1 MLKTTTA
8 IAAGLIALS
17 TVAQAETVKENWN
30 QPLGVEN
37 PGRVTSPD
45 ECMLDNSSAFACW
58 NDRDLGEPSP
68 VSPVEE
74 EEEEEEQPNGNGPTT
89 DTLIEL

>member
-30 QPLGVEN
+30 QPLGVDN
-37 PGRVTSPD
+37 PGRVTSLD
-45 ECMLDNSSAFACW
+45 ECMLDNTSAFACW
-58 NDRDLGEPSP
+58 NDHELDESTALDPAGDNGDENGDVIVNGPTGEPS
-68 VSPVEE
+68 V
-74 EEEEEEQPNGNGPTT
+74 
-89 DTLIEL
+89 